1 MCVFLCGYVCCVHT
15 STGLSGGQRFFE
27 AWELG
32 LEVNVDALQEQ
43 YVPIETEPC
52 LLLQDISKF
61 FFYLFLLRV
70 RIQITK
76 NSNMRCFQYMI

>member
-1 MCVFLCGYVCCVHT
+1 MVCAQE
-15 STGLSGGQRFFE
+15 GGSPWRSEVFE

-43 YVPIETEPC
+43 YMPIERELC

-61 FFYLFLLRV
+61 FFFLFLLRV
-70 RIQITK
+70 RIQLTK
-76 NSNMRCFQYMI
+76 HSNMRCFQYMI